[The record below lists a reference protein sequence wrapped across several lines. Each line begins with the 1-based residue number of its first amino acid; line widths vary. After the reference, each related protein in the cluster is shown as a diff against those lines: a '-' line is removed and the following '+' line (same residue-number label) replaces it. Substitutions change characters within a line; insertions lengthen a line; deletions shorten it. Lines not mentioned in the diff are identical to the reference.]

1 MTTRHTVL
9 QIKPQQTRKA
19 GEARSISD
27 LELISKQAW
36 AQGFSARTLEQQST
50 GKHKVSR
57 AHYTVGVILLAAAG
71 KARAKACASRGLK
84 FTLGSASMRRCVVKD
99 YDDCVKWFS
108 ESEEESVELLEPD
121 DRMLFDLR
129 NRVVAL
135 KKAKKVENVKVVSR
149 TERGRLIG
157 LWLVKK

>member
-1 MTTRHTVL
+1 MTWTDFETSVD
-9 QIKPQQTRKA
+9 A
-19 GEARSISD
+19 GFFLTHFQ
-27 LELISKQAW
+27 LE
-36 AQGFSARTLEQQST
+36 ST

-57 AHYTVGVILLAAAG
+57 AHFTSGVILVAAAR
-71 KARAKACASRGLK
+71 KARVKECASSGLK
-84 FTLGSASMRRCVVKD
+84 FTLGSASMRRCVAKD